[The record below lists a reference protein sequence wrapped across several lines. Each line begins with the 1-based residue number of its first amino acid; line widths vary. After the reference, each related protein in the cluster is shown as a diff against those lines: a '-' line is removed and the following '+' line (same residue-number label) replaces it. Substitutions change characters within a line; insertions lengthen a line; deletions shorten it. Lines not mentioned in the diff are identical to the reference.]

1 MTDEEVKKGE
11 PITWDDIDFSGKYL
25 KFESDI
31 RTIVLIKDF
40 GWFRREGKK
49 YQSEEVEMQEWF
61 DATVLEKD
69 GKVTDKVISVN
80 SKPFLK
86 ASKVLM
92 KLDPKSPVLLSVKKL
107 GDKSTTAYDIEV
119 IKE

>member
-1 MTDEEVKKGE
+1 MTDEENNKGE
-11 PITWDDIDFSGKYL
+11 PITYDDIDFSGKYL

-31 RTIVLIKDF
+31 RTIILIQDF

-49 YQSEEVEMQEWF
+49 YQSEEVEMQDWF
-61 DATVLEKD
+61 NATVLEKD

-86 ASKVLM
+86 ASKVLVG
-92 KLDPKSPVLLSVKKL
+92 LDKAKPVLLSVRKL
-107 GDKSTTAYDIEV
+107 GDKSTTVYDIEV
-119 IKE
+119 ITE